1 MNTFHDDDLTEFRA
15 HGAQNLPDTT
25 IQGYTEHDGAS
36 IWHASF
42 GSGEPVVLLHGGLG
56 HSGNWG
62 YQVPALVAHGFQAIV
77 IDSRG
82 HGRSTRD
89 SRAYSYDLMASDVL
103 AVMDSLRIERAS
115 FVGWSDGAVIALT
128 LAMKQP
134 ARVTRVFFFACN
146 VDSGGAKDFQ
156 FTPVVRRCFDR
167 NAEDFARFS
176 VTPDDFESLVSAL
189 GEMQRTQPEYRRD
202 DLAKINVRVTSALS
216 EQDEFIKL
224 EHAKYIAAAI
234 PGGTFV
240 ELRDVSHFAPVQR
253 PEQFNQA
260 ILNSLSGATQ
270 V

>member
-1 MNTFHDDDLTEFRA
+1 MSTFRDDDLTDFRV
-15 HGAQNLPDTT
+15 HGVQNLPSAN

-36 IWHASF
+36 IWYASF

-62 YQVPALVAHGFQAIV
+62 YQVPALVAHGYQVIV

-103 AVMDSLRIERAS
+103 AVMDLLGIERAS

-134 ARVTRVFFFACN
+134 SRAARVFFFACN
-146 VDSGGAKDFQ
+146 VDSSGAKDFE

-167 NAEDFARFS
+167 NAEDYAKLS
-176 VTPDDFESLVSAL
+176 ITPDDFESLDSAV
-189 GEMQRTQPEYRRD
+189 GEMQRTKPEYRPD
-202 DLAKINVRVTSALS
+202 DLAKVKVPVTSALS

-240 ELRDVSHFAPVQR
+240 ELREVSHFAPVQR
-253 PEQFNQA
+253 PAQFNQA
-260 ILNSLSGATQ
+260 ILNFLENT
-270 V
+270 